1 MNMKTLA
8 VLVLMGVSLSAVASD
23 EQDNPQQMKKQKV
36 QVVGTAS
43 RCAERAYSDDKVD
56 MTQKDATKFDAI
68 EAECGMLKQIGGGRN
83 FDEIDSPVASMK
95 GEIQCK
101 MTAGYTL
108 DFEPCKSAATAL
120 NFVVNAEAA
129 MDLQQMVRTDI
140 KNKNIQEDANKKM
153 ATGDAQT
160 GMFDA
165 SIESNNHQ
173 KRMQQEKALAF
184 STAVAALGATY
195 AKWPSTDKLRE
206 QACSKVQKDKQGDCA
221 NTFNKNKGAIAPN
234 ESQKSGLIQAI
245 TMYIAKGVAAGIAMK
260 QFDTKAK
267 TVEAAKK
274 TVEEETGDVMVARCE
289 FNPTDPI
296 CAKPGNR
303 VSGESYTGGEFSLGG
318 SGNNSFDMGK
328 TDDEF
333 GVEGEA
339 SNIKDE
345 TVAGVNSP
353 FEDEAK
359 KANGILD
366 PAAAASMQAGSA
378 TGGGSGG
385 GGGGGGGGSASLGG
399 DLDAAEK
406 DANKEASLKA
416 TKASG
421 NYSAVGGGGYSAV
434 KGGKDDANPFASLFD
449 AKSAGGIEEDRSIAS
464 GDIDGEASGLFQ
476 KISKRYGQIQAD
488 KRIEANNLE

>member
-8 VLVLMGVSLSAVASD
+8 VLVVIGASLSAFAADVD
-23 EQDNPQQMKKQKV
+23 DNPQAVKKKKTEL
-36 QVVGTAS
+36 VGTAS
-43 RCAERAYSDDKVD
+43 RCAERENSDDKVN
-56 MTQKDATKFDAI
+56 MENKDVNKFNSI
-68 EAECGMLKQIGGGRN
+68 NAECEMLKSISGGKK
-83 FDEIDSPVASMK
+83 FDEIEAPVASMK

-101 MTAGYTL
+101 KPAGYTL
-108 DFEPCKSAATAL
+108 DFEPCKSAVAAL

-140 KNKNIQEDANKKM
+140 KNKNIQDTANKQI
-153 ATGDAQT
+153 ATGDGQT

-165 SIESNNHQ
+165 SIESNVHQ
-173 KRMQQEKALAF
+173 KRMQQEKAVAF
-184 STAVAALGATY
+184 SAAVAGLGATY
-195 AKWPSTDKLRE
+195 YKWPSTEKLRE
-206 QACSKVQKDKQGDCA
+206 QACAGKAADCVKHFDA
-221 NTFNKNKGAIAPN
+221 NRGSIVAN

-245 TMYIAKGVAAGIAMK
+245 TTYIAKGVAAGIAMK

-274 TVEEETGDVMVARCE
+274 TIEEETGDVMVARCE
-289 FNPTDPI
+289 FNPTDPL

-303 VSGESYTGGEFSLGG
+303 VSGEAYTGGDFSLGS
-318 SGNNSFDMGK
+318 SGNNSFDMGA
-328 TDDEF
+328 TDDAF
-333 GVEGEA
+333 GLEGDA
-339 SNIKDE
+339 STLKDE
-345 TVAGVNSP
+345 TVAAVNSP

-359 KANGILD
+359 QANGILD
-366 PAAAASMQAGSA
+366 PAAAASMQAGNAAAS
-378 TGGGSGG
+378 GGSGG
-385 GGGGGGGGSASLGG
+385 VGGGSGGGSASLGG
-399 DLDAAEK
+399 DLDGADK

-421 NYSAVGGGGYSAV
+421 NYNAAGGSGFSAV
-434 KGGKDDANPFASLFD
+434 KGGKADANPFASLFD

-464 GDIDGEASGLFQ
+464 GDIDGQASGLFQ

>member
-1 MNMKTLA
+1 MNMKTLV
-8 VLVLMGVSLSAVASD
+8 VLVVMGVSLSAFAGD
-23 EQDNPQQMKKQKV
+23 ADDNEGQQRKQQKV
-36 QVVGTAS
+36 KIVGTAS
-43 RCAERAYSDDKVD
+43 RCAETDITEATADQ
-56 MTQKDATKFDAI
+56 QKSEKYNSMVAECKMLKEISGGRKFD
-68 EAECGMLKQIGGGRN
+68 EVE
-83 FDEIDSPVASMK
+83 SPIASMK

-108 DFEPCKSAATAL
+108 DFDACKNAVVAL

-129 MDLQQMVRTDI
+129 MDLQQMVRTDL
-140 KNKNIQEDANKKM
+140 KNKNIQEDATKKM
-153 ATGDAQT
+153 ATGDGQT

-165 SIESNNHQ
+165 SIESNKHQ
-173 KRMQQEKALAF
+173 KRMQQEKAIAF
-184 STAVAALGATY
+184 STAVAALGVTY
-195 AKWPSTDKLRE
+195 GQWPSTEKLKGK
-206 QACSKVQKDKQGDCA
+206 ACAGKAADCA
-221 NTFNKNKGAIAPN
+221 KHFDANKGTIAAN

-274 TVEEETGDVMVARCE
+274 TIEEETGDVMVARCE

-333 GVEGEA
+333 GLEGEA

-366 PAAAASMQAGSA
+366 PAAAASMQAGNAPASS
-378 TGGGSGG
+378 GGG
-385 GGGGGGGGSASLGG
+385 GGGGGGGGSASLGS

-421 NYSAVGGGGYSAV
+421 NYSAAGGGGYSAV